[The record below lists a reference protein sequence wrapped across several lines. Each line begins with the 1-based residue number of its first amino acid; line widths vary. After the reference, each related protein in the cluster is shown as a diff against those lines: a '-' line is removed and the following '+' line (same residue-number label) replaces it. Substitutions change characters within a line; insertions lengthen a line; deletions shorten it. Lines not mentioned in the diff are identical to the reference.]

1 MGCASSKRID
11 VAVDVYRPAPSSF
24 AVFDINAIEEP
35 WVKGGSDDGDS
46 VDEKQPS
53 HVPAPLL
60 EKLNAIDDAP
70 RSWDEVSKA
79 LEDLKPKLNAAPP
92 PPPPASDEKQ
102 ASPPPPPQDGKA
114 SRIHTLEEL
123 EAKISSK
130 PTENKKQQD
139 ELKRFDSAKTGVVNT
154 VGVGV
159 AKSLK
164 DNIFIVKDREERE
177 KEGKPAGFVR
187 RDPLGDFE
195 EICPPGGA
203 DAVVV
208 YTTSLGGV
216 RRTYED
222 CNRVRQLMETYQ
234 VVFDER
240 DVALDGGFLSELR
253 ELVGEGAAVPRVFV
267 KGRYIGGAEEVVG
280 LNETGRLSRIL
291 NWARVERGAGRLGC
305 RGCGGARFVPCLG
318 CGGSC
323 KIVVEGKRERER
335 CGECNENGLVHCPIC
350 V

>member
-1 MGCASSKRID
+1 MGCTSSKRIE
-11 VAVDVYRPAPSSF
+11 VAVDAYRPPPSSF
-24 AVFDINAIEEP
+24 AVFDVNAIEEP
-35 WVKGGSDDGDS
+35 WLKDGSDADRD
-46 VDEKQPS
+46 DEKPPP
-53 HVPAPLL
+53 VPPPLL
-60 EKLNAIDDAP
+60 DKLNGAIDAAP
-70 RSWDEVSKA
+70 RTWDEVSKA
-79 LEDLKPKLNAAPP
+79 LEDLKPKLAAAALPP
-92 PPPPASDEKQ
+92 PPPNPVEAESPAAAPQ
-102 ASPPPPPQDGKA
+102 AMRKNFSF
-114 SRIHTLEEL
+114 HTLEEL
-123 EAKISSK
+123 ETKVAAKPVS
-130 PTENKKQQD
+130 EKKRV
-139 ELKRFDSAKTGVVNT
+139 EPAAAVVA
-154 VGVGV
+154 V
-159 AKSLK
+159 ARSLK
-164 DNIFIVKDREERE
+164 DNIFIQKDREERE
-177 KEGKPAGFVR
+177 KEGRGAGFVR

-195 EICPPGGA
+195 AICPPGGE

-240 DVALDGGFLSELR
+240 DVALDGGFRGELR
-253 ELVGEGAAVPRVFV
+253 GLVGEGAAVPRVFV

-291 NWARVERGAGRLGC
+291 NWAKVERGAGRLGC

-323 KIVVEGKRERER
+323 KILVGGVKER